1 MGGAATDIRTYLE
14 WRGDLAESSAGTGTF
29 HARLLPEIRIS
40 PNYAILFK
48 GLVSNHILKKLNV
61 FNLPY
66 CDLAASL
73 ANPPHVNPWYDNGS
87 GGIPRTGP
95 LHCGPDSDLKSRTAR
110 ETGRTPDRAILESRK
125 GAARGRA
132 QGVVDEEH

>member
-1 MGGAATDIRTYLE
+1 MGGAATDIRTDLE

-29 HARLLPEIRIS
+29 RARLLPEIRIS

-48 GLVSNHILKKLNV
+48 GLVSNHILRKLNV

-73 ANPPHVNPWYDNGS
+73 ANPPHVSPWYDDGS

-95 LHCGPDSDLKSRTAR
+95 LHCRPDSDLKSRTAR
-110 ETGRTPDRAILESRK
+110 KPAEHPTAQNLIPQK
-125 GAARGRA
+125 ARR
-132 QGVVDEEH
+132 VDVHEA

>member
-1 MGGAATDIRTYLE
+1 VLLLASGLYLE
-14 WRGDLAESSAGTGTF
+14 WRGDPSESSAETGTF
-29 HARLLPEIRIS
+29 RARLPHEIRIS
-40 PNYAILFK
+40 QNYTILFK

-73 ANPPHVNPWYDNGS
+73 ASPPHANPWYDDGS

-110 ETGRTPDRAILESRK
+110 KPAEHPTAHKLIPQK
-125 GAARGRA
+125 ARR
-132 QGVVDEEH
+132 VDVHEA

>member
-1 MGGAATDIRTYLE
+1 MGGAATVIRTYLE
-14 WRGDLAESSAGTGTF
+14 WRGDLAESSTGTGTF
-29 HARLLPEIRIS
+29 RARLSPEIRILR
-40 PNYAILFK
+40 NYVIVFK
-48 GLVSNHILKKLNV
+48 GLVGNHILRKLNV

-73 ANPPHVNPWYDNGS
+73 PSPPHVSPWYVDGS

-110 ETGRTPDRAILESRK
+110 KPAEHPTAHNLIPQK
-125 GAARGRA
+125 ARR
-132 QGVVDEEH
+132 VDVHEA